1 MNTDKKELL
10 EEVETGEKKEPKT
23 GQKELKKGLNLDN
36 LGKKSKKMSGKML
49 EILQNPRLFVEN
61 WFKINDISVRE
72 VDISMVGTVY
82 LDYLELYKVFKSNS
96 NDKIFLLSHKLIE
109 MAFLEYISLSLEQE
123 LTNLAQTVLQNEL
136 DEAGEDSLKV
146 WVRAVLGRDDALTL
160 KVIQHWIWMVKRNI
174 MDKPIIHHIMPI
186 LFGKQGSG
194 KSLAIKKLCH
204 PLNLLTTTSS
214 MSDLGDSR
222 CYQLMAQNYIM
233 FFDELQGLERTD
245 VGALKRQITADT
257 NTYRILGKNSY
268 KTVKMRCAFVGA
280 TNRSVSELVYD
291 PTGMRRFYEIK
302 TLDRLNWDLINSID
316 YLKIWH
322 SVDANLESGYLTEEY
337 LKQMHFVQNQMSH
350 IEPIIEFLS
359 ECAVVPEADE
369 YKEISSRELY
379 NAYTFWANGAGYKNI
394 ASRQSITKKFIS
406 HGLPSFEVDQR
417 KYFKINP
424 KCDIVSTEVT
434 TKKTVLPFKKGE

>member
-1 MNTDKKELL
+1 MEDKKTGKL
-10 EEVETGEKKEPKT
+10 EGDDLDSKKDIKT
-23 GQKELKKGLNLDN
+23 AKKGVNLGT
-36 LGKKSKKMSGKML
+36 LGKKRDKISSKL
-49 EILQNPRLFVEN
+49 FETLQNPRLFVEN
-61 WFKINDISVRE
+61 WFQVNKVSVRE
-72 VDISMVGTVY
+72 VDITAVGTVY
-82 LDYLELYKVFKSNS
+82 LDYLELLKVFKANS
-96 NDKIFLLSHKLIE
+96 RDKISLLSPKLIE
-109 MAFLEYISLSLEQE
+109 MAFLEYISLSLERE
-123 LTNLAQTVLQNEL
+123 LNTLAKSVIQADL
-136 DEAGEDSLKV
+136 DTAGEDLLKV
-146 WVRAVLGRDDALTL
+146 WVRAVLGKDDTLTL
-160 KVIQHWIWMVKRNI
+160 KVIQHWLWMVKRNI

-194 KSLAIKKLCH
+194 KSLAIKKLCQ

-268 KTVKMRCAFVGA
+268 KTVKMRCAFIGA

-302 TLDRLNWDLINSID
+302 TLERLNWDLINSLD

-322 SVDANLESGYLTEEY
+322 SIDASLDSGYLTEEY

-359 ECAVVPEADE
+359 ECAVMPEADE
-369 YKEISSRELY
+369 YKEVSSRELY

-394 ASRQSITKKFIS
+394 ASRQSITKKFIA
-406 HGLPSFEVDQR
+406 HGLPSFEIDQR
-417 KYFKINP
+417 KYFKVNP
-424 KCDIVSTEVT
+424 KCDIISTDTLV
-434 TKKTVLPFKKGE
+434 KKTILPFKKGE